1 MELIKKAKWGYLF
14 LSALYIV
21 LGIILIIYPAQTINV
36 ICKII
41 GVTAVAA
48 GIYTTV
54 RFFLRS
60 ATTFT
65 ATAGLITGI
74 ICLVCGIL
82 LISNP
87 YFIKSIFPFVI
98 GIMIIIDSAFK
109 LSASLE
115 LRGTSAGAWY
125 GMFFLALL
133 GLIFG
138 FVVVFNARAA
148 ADLITRIIGV
158 SLIVDAVE
166 NICAV
171 ATVSGKVRAIAK
183 KLSKD
188 TVEGEFTEIKTERTD
203 NSSDSGTD
211 NK

>member
-48 GIYTTV
+48 GIYTIV

-87 YFIKSIFPFVI
+87 DIIKSIFPFVI

>member
-21 LGIILIIYPAQTINV
+21 LGIILIVYPAQTINV

-48 GIYTTV
+48 GIYTIV

-60 ATTFT
+60 AATFT

-87 YFIKSIFPFVI
+87 DFIKSIFPFVI

-138 FVVVFNARAA
+138 FVVVFNARVA

-183 KLSKD
+183 KMSKD

>member
-21 LGIILIIYPAQTINV
+21 LGIILLVYPAQSINV

-41 GVTAVAA
+41 GVTAIIA
-48 GIYTTV
+48 GVYTII

-65 ATAGLITGI
+65 TAAGLITGI
-74 ICLVCGIL
+74 FCLGCGIL
-82 LISNP
+82 LMTNP
-87 YFIKSIFPFVI
+87 DFIKSIFPFVI

-115 LRGTSAGAWY
+115 LRTMSAGTWY
-125 GMFFLALL
+125 GMFFLSLL

-138 FVVVFNARAA
+138 FVIVFNAKAA
-148 ADLITRIIGV
+148 ADLVTRIIGV
-158 SLIVDAVE
+158 SLIVDAIE

-171 ATVSGKVRAIAK
+171 ITVSGKARAIAK
-183 KLSKD
+183 KISAE

-203 NSSDSGTD
+203 SSSDSGTD

>member
-1 MELIKKAKWGYLF
+1 
-14 LSALYIV
+14 
-21 LGIILIIYPAQTINV
+21 
-36 ICKII
+36 
-41 GVTAVAA
+41 
-48 GIYTTV
+48 
-54 RFFLRS
+54 
-60 ATTFT
+60 
-65 ATAGLITGI
+65 
-74 ICLVCGIL
+74 
-82 LISNP
+82 
-87 YFIKSIFPFVI
+87 
-98 GIMIIIDSAFK
+98 
-109 LSASLE
+109 
-115 LRGTSAGAWY
+115 
-125 GMFFLALL
+125 MFFLALL

>member
-87 YFIKSIFPFVI
+87 DFIKSIFPFVI

-109 LSASLE
+109 LM
-115 LRGTSAGAWY
+115 TSFEIKNTTREGW
-125 GMFFLALL
+125 L
-133 GLIFG
+133 GVLVLSVIGLVFG
-138 FVVVFNARAA
+138 FIIVFNAGAT
-148 ADLITRIIGV
+148 ADFIVRIIGV
-158 SLIVDAVE
+158 SLIVEAIENLCTAAV
-166 NICAV
+166 IC
-171 ATVSGKVRAIAK
+171 GKFRSFGKSERRKTI
-183 KLSKD
+183 
-188 TVEGEFTEIKTERTD
+188 EGEFTEVKTERTD
-203 NSSDSGTD
+203 SEND
-211 NK
+211 K

>member
-48 GIYTTV
+48 GIYTIV

-87 YFIKSIFPFVI
+87 DFIKSIFPFVI

-109 LSASLE
+109 LM
-115 LRGTSAGAWY
+115 TSFEIKNTTREGW
-125 GMFFLALL
+125 L
-133 GLIFG
+133 GVLVLSVIGLVFG
-138 FVVVFNARAA
+138 FIIVFNAGAT
-148 ADLITRIIGV
+148 ADFIVRIIGV
-158 SLIVDAVE
+158 SLIVEAIENLCTAAV
-166 NICAV
+166 IC
-171 ATVSGKVRAIAK
+171 GKFRSFGKSERRKTI
-183 KLSKD
+183 
-188 TVEGEFTEIKTERTD
+188 EGEFTEVKTERTD
-203 NSSDSGTD
+203 SEND
-211 NK
+211 K